1 MSGMRAGEQEKKVGR
16 FRVLMQVDDRTE
28 IQVVEAA
35 RGGCLESFGE
45 LCSRYYNAMAAV
57 AWSLLRDH
65 QLAEDAAQET
75 FARALRNIRKL
86 EGSDRFGAWLAAI
99 CRNVSKDMRDARK
112 GTVELEA
119 EYQMPAESTEDVGA
133 GEVRRAIWELG
144 DEDRETIVLRYYNE
158 LSQEKMGEVLG
169 ISRSAANRRL
179 KKAQERLARILGRY
193 GFGEIEI

>member
-1 MSGMRAGEQEKKVGR
+1 
-16 FRVLMQVDDRTE
+16 MQVDDRTE
-28 IQVVEAA
+28 MQMVEAA
-35 RGGCLESFGE
+35 KGGCLESFGE

-57 AWSLLRDH
+57 GYSLLRDR

-75 FARALRNIRKL
+75 FARAIRNIRKL
-86 EGSDRFGAWLAAI
+86 DGSQKFGAWLAAI

-112 GTVELEA
+112 RTVELKA
-119 EYQMPAESTEDVGA
+119 EDLLPAESTEDVGA
-133 GEVRRAIWELG
+133 SEIRKAIWELG
-144 DEDRETIVLRYYNE
+144 DEDRETILLRYYNE